1 MRKRVVV
8 HLNSFAKMTQVLGPQ
23 AGPAG
28 CARTLA
34 VAIFL
39 LLSSSLVPRQLPVP
53 ADKEENEC
61 LVTPHI
67 YRVYKHLHV
76 FALRCTSL
84 FV

>member
-8 HLNSFAKMTQVLGPQ
+8 HLNSFAKTIQVLGPQ
-23 AGPAG
+23 VGPAG
-28 CARTLA
+28 CAHTLA

-39 LLSSSLVPRQLPVP
+39 LSSGSVASQQLPVP
-53 ADKEENEC
+53 ADKEENES
-61 LVTPHI
+61 LVTPLTC
-67 YRVYKHLHV
+67 RLYKHLHV